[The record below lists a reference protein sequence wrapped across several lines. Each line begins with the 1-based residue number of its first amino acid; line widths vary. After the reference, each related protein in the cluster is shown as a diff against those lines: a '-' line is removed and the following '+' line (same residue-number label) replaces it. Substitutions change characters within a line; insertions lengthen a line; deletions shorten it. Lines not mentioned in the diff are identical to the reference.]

1 VAGCEEGGHVK
12 NGADLGAPAANMAL
26 ATKLAAVV
34 IEWSYSGERSGLCVG
49 KGAEFGHEA
58 QEGGCGD
65 LADALDLL
73 KAGDFG
79 LKAWRGFDFLGD
91 EFLKVVG
98 LFFQAGNGFFN
109 NHEN

>member
-1 VAGCEEGGHVK
+1 MAGSDECGHVK
-12 NGADLGAPAANMAL
+12 NGSDLGTPTPNMAL

-73 KAGDFG
+73 KAGQRGQGLIIDIISVIVTLFANSFG
-79 LKAWRGFDFLGD
+79 LFSP
-91 EFLKVVG
+91 V
-98 LFFQAGNGFFN
+98 
-109 NHEN
+109 

>member
-1 VAGCEEGGHVK
+1 MAGSDECGHVK
-12 NGADLGAPAANMAL
+12 NGSDLGTPAPNMAL

-73 KAGDFG
+73 KAGQRGQGLIIDIISVIVTLFANSFG
-79 LKAWRGFDFLGD
+79 LFSP
-91 EFLKVVG
+91 V
-98 LFFQAGNGFFN
+98 
-109 NHEN
+109 